1 MSSKLMG
8 DNYSNDFLWFS
19 LLGITKSENNTNDLL
34 LKCIMRAYLDLSRTV
49 KYTNTSNALEM
60 LKKKDIDQYKLL
72 CKQKSDLINNVRD
85 IIKYYVTQLL
95 ELEIKKTQEAFDQW
109 HEEICEKIRKV
120 DDKNGVLKDG
130 LTYGQAQKW
139 VNMTLKYMLVTGE
152 WDDKLEHYKSFLHVP
167 LDSYIIA
174 AAKQNEKEKI
184 YDGMAIYGLG
194 VEDRIGTWSKITDY
208 EKYLEYQKA
217 IRKKVKSPIDW
228 EGQAWIAQA
237 KREKGEKSNNK

>member
-1 MSSKLMG
+1 
-8 DNYSNDFLWFS
+8 
-19 LLGITKSENNTNDLL
+19 
-34 LKCIMRAYLDLSRTV
+34 
-49 KYTNTSNALEM
+49 
-60 LKKKDIDQYKLL
+60 
-72 CKQKSDLINNVRD
+72 
-85 IIKYYVTQLL
+85 
-95 ELEIKKTQEAFDQW
+95 
-109 HEEICEKIRKV
+109 
-120 DDKNGVLKDG
+120 
-130 LTYGQAQKW
+130 
-139 VNMTLKYMLVTGE
+139 MTLKYMLVTGE